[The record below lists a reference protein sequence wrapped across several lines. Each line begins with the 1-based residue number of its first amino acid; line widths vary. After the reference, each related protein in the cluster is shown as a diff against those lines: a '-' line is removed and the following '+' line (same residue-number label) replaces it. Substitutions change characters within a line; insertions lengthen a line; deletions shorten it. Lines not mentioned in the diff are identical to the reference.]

1 MKSLLIIL
9 TVNFLFLD
17 FLSAQKR
24 NSRNLHDS
32 SEEHLFP
39 GTGFF
44 IKNRKP
50 YEDYQAKAWFK
61 EAYLLEKEEKTSK
74 ALSLYEKFTKR
85 RSDAI
90 LKIDAKTYKVAPES
104 LFRAA
109 TIREARG
116 DWSKSFDHLKLI
128 AQAYTDYDFELV
140 ADSLMRISE
149 RLAKEKL
156 PYRWGIIPR
165 FRSGNQDRSRFNE
178 ISSLTKGPKHAPR
191 ALMVLAEISI
201 KDNKEEEAVD
211 ALIRLV
217 DLYPDH
223 YLSEKAYFLI
233 AQVYEN
239 MVAGPA
245 YDQGA
250 TMKSLNFYEDYL
262 ILYENAPE
270 RDIHETDEKY
280 DARIKDY
287 GLRKKNAELGRIR
300 MRETLASSKLEIGSY
315 LENYGK
321 YFITRWRDLGDEP
334 SLQFY
339 NEAITVAPE
348 SEAARIA
355 EKKILNLKNGE

>member
-1 MKSLLIIL
+1 LKYLLVIL
-9 TVNFLFLD
+9 SFSFIGID
-17 FLSAQKR
+17 FLWAQKSS
-24 NSRNLHDS
+24 SRKANDP
-32 SEEHLFP
+32 SEEYLFP

-44 IKNRKP
+44 IKDRKP

-61 EAYLLEKEEKTSK
+61 QAYLLEKEDKASK
-74 ALSLYEKFTKR
+74 ALSFYEKFTKR
-85 RSDAI
+85 RSDAT
-90 LKIDAKTYKVAPES
+90 LEIDSKTYKVAPES

-109 TIREARG
+109 KIREQKG
-116 DWSKSFDHLKLI
+116 DWSKSFDNLKLI
-128 AQAYTDYDFELV
+128 AQAYTDYKFELV
-140 ADSLMRISE
+140 ADYLMRISE
-149 RLAKEKL
+149 RLANEKL
-156 PYRWGIIPR
+156 PSKWGIIPR
-165 FRSGNQDRSRFNE
+165 FSSGSQDRSRFNE

-211 ALIRLV
+211 ALTRLV
-217 DLYPDH
+217 NLYPDH
-223 YLSEKAYFLI
+223 YLCEKAYFLI
-233 AQVYEN
+233 AQVYEK
-239 MVAGPA
+239 MVSGPA

-262 ILYENAPE
+262 ILYENAPS
-270 RDIHETDEKY
+270 RDIHESKEKY
-280 DARIKDY
+280 DSRIKDY
-287 GLRKKNAELGRIR
+287 ALRKKNAEQGRIR
-300 MRETLASSKLEIGSY
+300 MRESLALSKLEIGSY

-321 YFITRWRDLGDEP
+321 YFITRWRDLGNEP